1 MKKSRNKAN
10 SCYVFG
16 VTQDVP
22 KKLGMTSMH
31 TLLKFQFQVFPKT
44 GDRKRDDF
52 FNCRLQPNASRVGST
67 IKVMGSTLSA
77 RLDFNPFGS

>member
-1 MKKSRNKAN
+1 MKKSKNKAN
-10 SCYVFG
+10 SFEVFV
-16 VTQDVP
+16 VTEDV
-22 KKLGMTSMH
+22 KKVRMTSMH
-31 TLLKFQFQVFPKT
+31 ILSKFQFQVIPKT

-67 IKVMGSTLSA
+67 IKVMGRTLSA

>member
-1 MKKSRNKAN
+1 M
-10 SCYVFG
+10 
-16 VTQDVP
+16 TEDV

-31 TLLKFQFQVFPKT
+31 ILSKFQFQVFPKT

-67 IKVMGSTLSA
+67 IKVMGRTLSA